1 MVAELVRLLSTG
13 GETAGEEA
21 LPEEELGRGFYTL
34 SEAARL
40 LRAPVRSVLEW
51 LETGEIEAEL
61 HSRNGRWRIS
71 KSSLKGFGAV
81 GRTEEEFAWRYE
93 KERLLTELH
102 AERERANRERD
113 RAVRERGRADREQYQ
128 AERLRRELE
137 IERMKGSRRE
147 GGAANR

>member
-1 MVAELVRLLSTG
+1 MSARG
-13 GETAGEEA
+13 ARAGEEA
-21 LPEEELGRGFYTL
+21 LPEEEPGRDFYTL

-93 KERLLTELH
+93 KEHLLTELH
-102 AERERANRERD
+102 AERERANRERV
-113 RAVRERGRADREQYQ
+113 RAVREHGGRADREQYQ

-147 GGAANR
+147 GGVANR

>member
-13 GETAGEEA
+13 GERAGEEA
-21 LPEEELGRGFYTL
+21 LPEEEPGRGFYTL

-93 KERLLTELH
+93 KEHLLTELH

-113 RAVRERGRADREQYQ
+113 KAVRERGRADREQYQ

-147 GGAANR
+147 EGVANR

>member
-1 MVAELVRLLSTG
+1 LSTR
-13 GETAGEEA
+13 GERAGEEA
-21 LPEEELGRGFYTL
+21 PPEEEPGRGFYTL
-34 SEAARL
+34 SEGVRL

-61 HSRNGRWRIS
+61 HSCGGRWRIS
-71 KSSLKGFGAV
+71 NSLLKGFGAV

-93 KERLLTELH
+93 KEHLLTELY

-113 RAVRERGRADREQYQ
+113 RAVRQHGKVDREQYQ
-128 AERLRRELE
+128 AERSRRELK

-147 GGAANR
+147 EGVANR